1 MISNTMPTEES
12 IGTRED
18 SPFVR
23 FRNRLVSSGTQTI
36 LDISV
41 LMGGFVF
48 AYLLRFDF
56 HIPRTNWHYVL
67 VQTPFIVLLQFL
79 ALTLAGG
86 RVFIWRYTDI
96 HHIKS
101 FLYAALGS
109 LLVVVLLRV
118 TLSDAHQT
126 WRVPLSISLIDSM
139 LAFGGTYA
147 LRICR
152 RAVYER
158 NKRRG
163 NVRGNGTIKKRRPVL
178 LVGAGQAGGLAAKE
192 IEGRGDRE

>member
-1 MISNTMPTEES
+1 MISTTPEES

-18 SPFVR
+18 SPFMR

-36 LDISV
+36 LDICV
-41 LMGGFVF
+41 LMAGFII

-56 HIPRTNWHYVL
+56 QIPRTNWHYVL

-96 HHIKS
+96 NHIKL
-101 FLYAALGS
+101 FLYAAVGS

-118 TLSDAHQT
+118 TLSETHQA
-126 WRVPLSISLIDSM
+126 WRIPLSISFI
-139 LAFGGTYA
+139 
-147 LRICR
+147 
-152 RAVYER
+152 
-158 NKRRG
+158 
-163 NVRGNGTIKKRRPVL
+163 
-178 LVGAGQAGGLAAKE
+178 
-192 IEGRGDRE
+192 